1 MRYVI
6 AVASICSLFALH
18 QPAASAQ
25 ERTIRFHEYPG
36 NILNLVTWVMV
47 EKGFCSQEKLKC
59 EPVLIPA
66 APTAA
71 QAAIAG
77 SLDLIYWSADGMMQA
92 IAKGNDLITV
102 QPQIANN
109 VYSLLA
115 VPGIVPQSTNYP
127 DAMRYLKGKTI
138 GVSARGSATEL
149 QAKALFV
156 GAGMP
161 PDSATYIAVGA
172 PNTAFAALVSK
183 QVDAALSW
191 DPIVAL
197 CDSSQK
203 CSVIA
208 DMRKGQGP
216 GDVKAMNGSFV
227 TWCARRDYVSKNE
240 ETVDAFRRASDK
252 ATAWLKD
259 PKNRAETMEIA
270 SKHLKLGNIEN
281 PDAVMKQVVEET
293 IANYSTTFVRSSF
306 EGMSQF
312 LVKSDMIQKPLK
324 VEDIV
329 YRKVL
334 QSAK

>member
-1 MRYVI
+1 MRSTI
-6 AVASICSLFALH
+6 AVASVCALLALH
-18 QPAASAQ
+18 QSVAGAQ

-36 NILNLVTWVMV
+36 NIVNLVSWVMV
-47 EKGFCSQEKLKC
+47 DKGFCEQEKLKC

-77 SLDLIYWSADGMMQA
+77 SLDLVYWSADGMMQA

-102 QPQIANN
+102 QPQITNN
-109 VYSLLA
+109 VYSLL
-115 VPGIVPQSTNYP
+115 VEPGVVPQSTGYP
-127 DAMRYLKGKTI
+127 EVMRYLKGKTI

-172 PNTAFAALVSK
+172 PNTAYASLVAK

-197 CDSSQK
+197 CHWSKK
-203 CSVIA
+203 CAVA
-208 DMRKGQGP
+208 VDMRKGQGP

-227 TWCARRDYVSKNE
+227 TWCARRDYVAKNE
-240 ETVDAFRRASDK
+240 AAVDAFRRASDK

-259 PKNRAETMEIA
+259 PKNFNATLEIA

-281 PDAVMKQVVEET
+281 PEAVTKQVVEEM
-293 IANYSTTFVRSSF
+293 IANYSTTFVRGSF
-306 EGMSQF
+306 EGISQF
-312 LVKSDMIQKPLK
+312 LVKSDMIPKPLK
-324 VEDIV
+324 VDDIV

-334 QSAK
+334 ESAK